1 MTQFLKA
8 AFVAFLVMLSVASP
22 SLAQC
27 DEGPPPPPP
36 QGDKPTT

>member
-8 AFVAFLVMLSVASP
+8 AFVAFLVMRSGAAP